1 MEEITLGAYAKL
13 NLYLDITGKREDGY
27 HTLETV
33 MQSIDLPD
41 IITIKKRSAGIS
53 VSCSNPLIPE
63 NEGNICHKAAALFFD
78 TAGLFDKAGADIH
91 IEKRIPTGA
100 GMGGGS
106 ADAAAVLYGLNLLYE
121 NPLSGN
127 ELLPIAAKTGADVPF
142 CLLGGTRVCKGIGDK
157 MSGDAELEGLSN
169 SRFLVVMPDF
179 PLSTKDAY
187 SMYDKNPLPYNN
199 GLDSFLSSGSG
210 FVKKTY
216 NVFRQLYSDT
226 RIENIAQTLEN
237 AGAEGACLTGSG
249 SAVYGVFSDDEKPLA
264 AAQLFPQY
272 FTCVCKP
279 TNTGI
284 IFVS

>member
-1 MEEITLGAYAKL
+1 MEEITLGANAKL

-33 MQSIDLPD
+33 MQSVDLAD
-41 IITIKKRSAGIS
+41 FVTVKKHSEGIC

-63 NEGNICHKAAALFFD
+63 NEGNICHKAAALFFEA
-78 TAGLFDKAGADIH
+78 AGLSGGAEIRV
-91 IEKRIPTGA
+91 EKRIPSGA
-100 GMGGGS
+100 GLGGGS
-106 ADAAAVLYGLNLLYE
+106 ADAAAVLYGLNLLYD

-157 MSGDAELEGLSN
+157 MSGISELHGLSE
-169 SRFLVVMPDF
+169 RCFLVVMPDF
-179 PLSTKDAY
+179 SLSTKSAY
-187 SMYDKNPLPYNN
+187 SLYDENPTPCKN
-199 GLDSFLSSGSG
+199 GLQSFLSPEGK
-210 FVKKTY
+210 FAEKLY
-216 NVFRQLYSDT
+216 NVFEVLYSDT
-226 RIENIAQTLEN
+226 RINDISKRLKD

-249 SAVYGVFSDDEKPLA
+249 SAVYGVFSGYEKALA
-264 AAQLFPQY
+264 AAKCFPQY

-284 IFVS
+284 IFIS